1 MRHHSGKAEMGVG
14 RVDATEST
22 QNSTHSLF
30 TPHVILSP
38 PALPLFQLFCCTL
51 LFCLSRGRGGR
62 REEGDFHVLQLMIFF
77 CSVAKVGCNEGWGR
91 VCEKGG
97 IQIVTAR
104 NNNPITL

>member
-1 MRHHSGKAEMGVG
+1 MEGGAE
-14 RVDATEST
+14 
-22 QNSTHSLF
+22 
-30 TPHVILSP
+30 
-38 PALPLFQLFCCTL
+38 
-51 LFCLSRGRGGR
+51 GG
-62 REEGDFHVLQLMIFF
+62 GGAHLHVLQLMIFF